1 MLMLGLEIYMGMRSS
16 LITMVR
22 EVNGTALN
30 VVSCTIKMNSLEVVS
45 MFKIFLSW
53 FQCQHVYVGS
63 PSKICHKC
71 GHVLRDTK

>member
-1 MLMLGLEIYMGMRSS
+1 MLMLGLEIYMGMRAS
-16 LITMVR
+16 LTITVR

-30 VVSCTIKMNSLEVVS
+30 VVSCTTKMNSLGVVG

-71 GHVLRDTK
+71 GHILKDTK

>member
-1 MLMLGLEIYMGMRSS
+1 MLGLEIYMGMRLS
-16 LITMVR
+16 LITMVK
-22 EVNGTALN
+22 EVSGTALS
-30 VVSCTIKMNSLEVVS
+30 VVSCTIKMNSLEVVV

-71 GHVLRDTK
+71 GHILRDTK

>member
-1 MLMLGLEIYMGMRSS
+1 MLGLEIYMGMRSS

-22 EVNGTALN
+22 EVSGTALS
-30 VVSCTIKMNSLEVVS
+30 VVSCTTKMNSLEVAN

-53 FQCQHVYVGS
+53 FKCQHVYVGS

-71 GHVLRDTK
+71 GHVLRGIK

>member
-1 MLMLGLEIYMGMRSS
+1 MLGLEIYMGMRLS
-16 LITMVR
+16 LTITVR
-22 EVNGTALN
+22 EVSGTALS
-30 VVSCTIKMNSLEVVS
+30 VVSCTIKTNSLEVVV

-71 GHVLRDTK
+71 GHILRDTK

>member
-16 LITMVR
+16 LITMVK
-22 EVNGTALN
+22 EVSGTALS
-30 VVSCTIKMNSLEVVS
+30 VVSCITKMNSLEGVI

-71 GHVLRDTK
+71 GRVLRGIK

>member
-16 LITMVR
+16 LITMVK
-22 EVNGTALN
+22 EVSGTVLN
-30 VVSCTIKMNSLEVVS
+30 VVSCTTKMNSLEVVT
-45 MFKIFLSW
+45 MIRIFLSW
-53 FQCQHVYVGS
+53 FKCQHVYVGS